1 MGLKD
6 KIEEIMEF
14 RRLENRY
21 ARRKNRHTLTY
32 GAQYVDGEYVYGPG
46 SPAVSPT
53 PSATTVRKQSAGGK
67 SSKWGGKFWEDS
79 KAVCYGLWAASRED
93 TTGEASRS
101 R

>member
-32 GAQYVDGEYVYGPG
+32 GAQYVDGEYIYGPG
-46 SPAVSPT
+46 SPAVSPS
-53 PSATTVRKQSAGGK
+53 PSATTVRKQSTGGK
-67 SSKWGGKFWEDS
+67 SSKWGGK
-79 KAVCYGLWAASRED
+79 
-93 TTGEASRS
+93 
-101 R
+101 